1 MHVHLIGVCGTGMGA
16 FAGLLKQAGHRVTGS
31 DTAFYPP
38 MGDALRRWG
47 IETLTGFSPDHLS
60 PAPDLVVIGNVCRP
74 SNPEARAAID
84 GGLRYT
90 SFPGALRS
98 MFLDQRRSF
107 VIAGT
112 HGKTT
117 TSALLAFLLDACG
130 RRPGFLFGGVAGNFA
145 ESFRSGE
152 PGGPFVVEGD
162 EYDSAFFEK
171 TPKFWQYVPKVAVIT
186 ALEHDHIDIYP
197 DLASYRDAFRQFVQR
212 IAPDG
217 LLVLNAADPELRALA
232 EHARCTVRSYALE
245 GQDTGGVSPEWLA
258 APAPPDGGAQP
269 FDLYFGGSSCGRV
282 MSPLAGLHNVAN
294 TLAAFALAAEGFAP
308 APGLRGGAG
317 VAVRDLV
324 RALPR
329 FTGVRRRQ
337 ELRGT
342 AAGVRVYDDF
352 AHHPTAVDETL
363 RALRGRHPQG
373 RLFAVFEPRSS
384 TASRKLHEAEYARAF
399 GAADVVLLAPVGRP
413 EIDKNER
420 LDVES
425 IAAVLRG
432 QSKQAEAPASIEAII
447 ERLAIEAR
455 SGDTVVIMSN
465 GAFGDIHNKLLAR
478 LAVQLVERRLP

>member
-1 MHVHLIGVCGTGMGA
+1 
-16 FAGLLKQAGHRVTGS
+16 VTGS

-38 MGDALRRWG
+38 MGDALERWG
-47 IETLTGFSPDHLS
+47 IETRTGFSPANLT

-74 SNPEARAAID
+74 TNPEARAAID

-98 MFLDQRRSF
+98 MFLEQRRSF
-107 VIAGT
+107 VVAGT

-130 RRPGFLFGGVAGNFA
+130 RRPGFLFGGVAANFT
-145 ESFRSGE
+145 ESFRSGQD
-152 PGGPFVVEGD
+152 GGPFVVEGD

-197 DLASYRDAFRQFVQR
+197 DLASYRAAFAQFVAR

-232 EHARCTVRSYALE
+232 REAPCQVRFYALD
-245 GQDTGGVSPEWLA
+245 GQDTGGVAPEWLA
-258 APAPPDGGAQP
+258 APAPAEESGQP

-282 MSPLAGLHNVAN
+282 LSPLAGLHNVAN
-294 TLAAFALAAEGFAP
+294 TLAAFALAAEG
-308 APGLRGGAG
+308 AG

-329 FTGVRRRQ
+329 FAGVRRRQ
-337 ELRGT
+337 ELRGV
-342 AAGVRVYDDF
+342 AGGVRVYDDF

-363 RALRGRHPQG
+363 RALRSRHARG
-373 RLFAVFEPRSS
+373 RLIAVFEPRSS
-384 TASRKLHEAEYARAF
+384 TASRKLHEREYARAF

-413 EIDKNER
+413 EIAEGER
-420 LDVES
+420 LDV
-425 IAAVLRG
+425 AAVAAALRESG
-432 QSKQAEAPASIEAII
+432 KAAETPAGVDAII
-447 ERLAIEAR
+447 ERIAADAKPD
-455 SGDTVVIMSN
+455 DTVVIMSN
-465 GAFGDIHNKLLAR
+465 GAFGDIHAKLLAR
-478 LAVQLVERRLP
+478 LAVDRIEI

>member
-38 MGDALRRWG
+38 MGDALERWG
-47 IETLTGFSPDHLS
+47 IETRTGFSPEHLI

-84 GGLRYT
+84 GGLRYS

-98 MFLDQRRSF
+98 MFLEKRRSF
-107 VIAGT
+107 VVAGT

-117 TSALLAFLLDACG
+117 TSALLAFLLEACG
-130 RRPGFLFGGVAGNFA
+130 RRPGFLFGGVAGNFP

-197 DLASYRDAFRQFVQR
+197 DLASYRAAFEQFVAR
-212 IAPDG
+212 LAPDG

-232 EHARCTVRSYALE
+232 AHARCTVRSYALE
-245 GQDTGGVSPEWLA
+245 GQDTGGLAPEWLA
-258 APAPPDGGAQP
+258 APAPADGGAQP

-282 MSPLAGLHNVAN
+282 LSPLAGLHNVAN
-294 TLAAFALAAEGFAP
+294 TLAAFALAAEG
-308 APGLRGGAG
+308 AG
-317 VAVRDLV
+317 VAVRELV

-329 FTGVRRRQ
+329 FAGVRRRQ

-363 RALRGRHPQG
+363 RALRSRHPQG
-373 RLFAVFEPRSS
+373 QLFAVFEPRSS

-413 EIDKNER
+413 EIAASER
-420 LDVES
+420 LDVDA
-425 IAAVLRG
+425 IAAVIRG
-432 QSKQAEAPASIEAII
+432 HGRSAETPAGVDAII
-447 ERLAIEAR
+447 DRIAATAAA
-455 SGDTVVIMSN
+455 GDTVVIMSN
-465 GAFGDIHNKLLAR
+465 GAFGDIHAKLLAR
-478 LAVQLVERRLP
+478 LAMGVIEQRLR